1 MTDSFIYVRDDAA
14 LAKHL
19 EHWRTCE
26 WLALDTEF
34 LREDT
39 YFPILA
45 LVQVCDGG
53 VPVCVD
59 VQTVNPAPLIALLR
73 DAKILKVFHSA
84 SQDMEILTT
93 LAGACPA
100 PLFDTQIAAA
110 MLGDGEQ
117 LGYAA
122 LVEKRLGVKL
132 AKEFT
137 RLDWTRRPIPD
148 GALRYAAEDVSYLAQ
163 LYPALRAELT
173 AKERLS
179 WLVEDCARHAQT
191 ERYQPKPEL
200 AWQRLKGLSRLDIT
214 AQHRAARL
222 AVWRENE
229 AIKRN
234 RPRKWIVDDEL
245 LTTLALRCPRTRD
258 ELAALA
264 PTPKQLER
272 YADTWLALLAEPVT
286 QTAALK
292 TESDWTSAQKNL
304 SGRLMSAVQNKA
316 KELGVAAPLLATRS
330 DVEAL
335 VSEGAAADCALT
347 RGWRRAVIGEEL
359 LAVRGE

>member
-1 MTDSFIYVRDDAA
+1 MTSPYLYVQDDAG
-14 LAKHL
+14 LATHL
-19 EHWRTCE
+19 ERWRTRE

-39 YFPILA
+39 YFPKLA

-73 DAKILKVFHSA
+73 EPKILKVFHSA

-93 LAGACPA
+93 LAGSCPA
-100 PLFDTQIAAA
+100 PLVDTQIAAA

-117 LGYAA
+117 MGYAA

-137 RLDWTRRPIPD
+137 RLDWTRRPIPE
-148 GALRYAAEDVSYLAQ
+148 GALRYAADDVSYLAQ
-163 LYPALRAELT
+163 LYPALRTELA
-173 AKERLS
+173 AKQRLN
-179 WLVEDCARHAQT
+179 WLEEDCARHAQT
-191 ERYQPKPEL
+191 SRYQINPDL
-200 AWQRLKGLSRLDIT
+200 AWQRLKGLYRLDVV

-229 AIKRN
+229 AIKRD

-245 LTTLALRCPRTRD
+245 LTTLAVRGPRTLE
-258 ELAALA
+258 ELLALA
-264 PTPKQLER
+264 PTPKQVER
-272 YADTWLALLAEPVT
+272 YADIWLALLAEPVT

-292 TESDWTSAQKNL
+292 TDSHWTSAQKNL
-304 SGRLMSAVQNKA
+304 SARLMSAVQNKA
-316 KELGVAAPLLATRS
+316 KELGVAAPLLGTRS

-335 VSEGAAADCALT
+335 VSDGVAADCALT
-347 RGWRRAVIGEEL
+347 RGWRRTVIGEEL
-359 LAVRGE
+359 LTSMR